1 MPYCNLHLHFGMES
15 GNSATYY
22 ISVILPLRLE
32 WEPWY
37 RVRGALEE
45 SLEGKG
51 PEPAGIGDRV
61 RVMFAGK
68 EYTGVVSGTSS
79 RPGIDE
85 DRIRDAIA
93 IERSLEK
100 IGAKEITL
108 WRQVAEYYMCTVGEV
123 YKAAYPSHKV
133 ISEETVAR
141 RAERMARRKAAV
153 IDAAVRK
160 LLMVRTRQE
169 KTVMSLVRK
178 KESLDARI
186 EKKSRLLSNAG
197 KETVREKYGSD
208 IRNLES
214 EAGKIAE
221 ALASVQEEI
230 RKTDRK
236 IADLRTGKAVPAS
249 SGQEPHFPGQ
259 PEDQVRS
266 TGPGFSLSKEQ
277 TCALNSVKESFLNHK
292 TALLKGVT
300 GSGKT
305 EIYMTLAAETMSE
318 GKNVLYLVPEI
329 ALSKQL
335 EGRLGNVFGDKV
347 MPFHSGETPV
357 RRAEI
362 SAEIHSII
370 KRQALGSRE
379 SYLVVGTRSA
389 LFLPHE
395 NLGLIIVDEEH
406 DCSYKQ
412 DSPAPRYNGRDTAI
426 MLGTIHSCPVLLGSA
441 TPSLESLYNCKSG
454 KYGLTELDRK
464 YHGAPDAEV
473 EIIDTLAE
481 RKKHGMRGSL
491 SLKLVFRI
499 EETLEKGEQAV
510 ILRSRRS
517 YSPVL
522 QCSGCGFIPKCPHC
536 NISLSYH
543 KASGKDVC
551 HYCGYSRIHTGRCP
565 ECGGEL
571 AGLGAGTQK
580 IEEELSSA
588 FPHARIA
595 RLDSDSA
602 RDRKY
607 EDEVIRRFGNGETD
621 ILVGTQMVTKGFD
634 FSGLSLVAVI
644 GADSLLGQQDFR
656 ADEKALQ
663 TLEQFRGR
671 CGRRGRK
678 GTFIIQTSQPDHPV
692 YRQLI
697 HRNTISGD
705 SLLGERRDFG
715 YPPFCRIIDI
725 SVKDTCKDRAER
737 MSGMLCA
744 ELGRNGFSFV
754 GPYTGPSDREN
765 GRYALDIRISL
776 EKDNRLA
783 QNKSLLKK
791 VISDFEKGK
800 GYSGR
805 ITLDVDPV

>member
-1 MPYCNLHLHFGMES
+1 MNGFSVSSERI
-15 GNSATYY
+15 Y

-32 WEPWY
+32 WEPCY
-37 RVRGALEE
+37 GVPAGM
-45 SLEGKG
+45 EGKEG
-51 PEPAGIGDRV
+51 PGKTVTAGDRV
-61 RVMFAGK
+61 LVTFAGK
-68 EYTGVVSGTSS
+68 KYIGVVSATGI
-79 RPGIDE
+79 RPEIE
-85 DRIRDAIA
+85 HTRIKDVTETATGL
-93 IERSLEK
+93 ER
-100 IGAKEITL
+100 IGMKEIGL
-108 WRQVAEYYMCTVGEV
+108 WRQVASYYMCSVGEV
-123 YKAAYPSHKV
+123 YKAAYPMQK
-133 ISEETVAR
+133 ISSEGALAR
-141 RAERMARRKAAV
+141 RDERIKKRKEAV
-153 IDAAVRK
+153 LEAAVRK
-160 LLMVRTRQE
+160 LLMVKTRQE
-169 KTVMSLVRK
+169 KVIRSLSSANESLQSRAGQKTVLLSKAGKDSVRK
-178 KESLDARI
+178 KYTSEL
-186 EKKSRLLSNAG
+186 EK
-197 KETVREKYGSD
+197 
-208 IRNLES
+208 IRNSIAGNDIAIRSAEKEMERIDKEITELQNRKDSLLKNRGTENCCSDMPQKAGEAVIPGFVLTSSQS
-214 EAGKIAE
+214 EALGAIK
-221 ALASVQEEI
+221 
-230 RKTDRK
+230 
-236 IADLRTGKAVPAS
+236 KAFI
-249 SGQEPHFPGQ
+249 H
-259 PEDQVRS
+259 
-266 TGPGFSLSKEQ
+266 
-277 TCALNSVKESFLNHK
+277 HK

-305 EIYMTLAAETMSE
+305 EIYITLAAEVMSG

-335 EGRLGNVFGDKV
+335 EERLENVFGESLLT
-347 MPFHSGETPV
+347 FHSGETMARKAEVSAAV
-357 RRAEI
+357 RDITR
-362 SAEIHSII
+362 
-370 KRQALGSRE
+370 RQTHETAAP
-379 SYLVVGTRSA
+379 YIVIGTRSA

-464 YHGAPDAEV
+464 YHGAPDADV

-522 QCSGCGFIPKCPHC
+522 QCSDCGFIPKCPHC

-697 HRNTISGD
+697 HKNTISGD